1 MTSAPSE
8 ITAIDADLM
17 AEVEASETPPPAL
30 EPPLPQPVLKQ
41 RGRVLLAF
49 FALVL
54 GGVLAAGAGFVFVR
68 FFPDLLAAP
77 VEEIEE
83 LKLQIA
89 AISASDASLADRL
102 SSVESDLVKLDD
114 RLEAVES
121 RPASVGDPAP
131 TEPLKTLQND
141 GAAIGTSLAQSEVIT
156 PDVEAAEAR
165 LKQVEERAVASIRRT
180 VALARI
186 ASALDTGAPFS
197 LVVDDLPDL
206 PPALADYAATGL
218 PSIVQLREAFL
229 PVAREALEA
238 ALRANMGESWTERV
252 SFFLRSQTGLRL
264 ITPRD
269 GNDPD
274 AILSR
279 SEAALVQG
287 NVAAVLTELEALP
300 EAAKLPLKNWIAQAK
315 LRIDGEAAL
324 VQLVGAQ

>member
-1 MTSAPSE
+1 
-8 ITAIDADLM
+8 
-17 AEVEASETPPPAL
+17 
-30 EPPLPQPVLKQ
+30 
-41 RGRVLLAF
+41 
-49 FALVL
+49 
-54 GGVLAAGAGFVFVR
+54 
-68 FFPDLLAAP
+68 
-77 VEEIEE
+77 
-83 LKLQIA
+83 
-89 AISASDASLADRL
+89 ASDASLADRL

>member
-54 GGVLAAGAGFVFVR
+54 GGVLAAGAGFAFVR